1 MMNYQT
7 KLICSIQRAVCL
19 LVIIL
24 GFILLAGDSAIALE
38 PSRVLIVDTELP
50 GKTNGDP
57 ARIDR
62 ALHSAGAKQTRII
75 TWSALTDDVL
85 SSYRPSA
92 IVLSGQGTPWNN
104 YNQADLTRVYGVLR
118 RTQRPM
124 LGICGGHQL
133 LALAFGGKV
142 GPIHRLRPGP
152 GYTGCVREYGWLS
165 VKVTSHDALYKGSA
179 KTTVWLNHCDE
190 VKILPA
196 AFEQEITDGRGSNQ
210 AIKHRSRPIY
220 GVQFHPEIG
229 NAQHPYGEQLL
240 HRFLSLATH

>member
-1 MMNYQT
+1 MKSQP
-7 KLICSIQRAVCL
+7 KLTGHIQRFLCL
-19 LVIIL
+19 LVLTL
-24 GFILLAGDSAIALE
+24 GFTLLAGNAAIALE

-50 GKTNGDP
+50 GRANGDP

-62 ALHSAGAKQTRII
+62 ALHSAGARQTRII
-75 TWSALTDDVL
+75 TWAALTDGFL
-85 SSYRPSA
+85 SFYRPSA

-104 YNQADLTRVYGVLR
+104 YNQTDLTRVYGVLR

-142 GPIHRLRPGP
+142 GPIHRLHPGP
-152 GYTGCVREYGWLS
+152 GYTGCVREHGWLP
-165 VKVTSHDALYKGSA
+165 VKVTSHDALFTGPDKA
-179 KTTVWLNHCDE
+179 TVWLNHCDE
-190 VKILPA
+190 VKVLPA

-210 AIKHRSRPIY
+210 AVKHRSRLIY

-229 NAQHPYGEQLL
+229 NAQHPYGEHLL
-240 HRFLSLATH
+240 HRFLLLAAH